1 MPVVPRVLLFPAL
14 GAAGAVKGGA
24 VAGTGVRGRSSAT
37 SKKGNRKWE
46 SPKRSAKEIK
56 MKAIW
61 NGAVLAESE
70 KTVRVEG

>member
-1 MPVVPRVLLFPAL
+1 LPR
-14 GAAGAVKGGA
+14 
-24 VAGTGVRGRSSAT
+24 
-37 SKKGNRKWE
+37 GNRKWE

-61 NGAVLAESE
+61 NGAVLAKSE

>member
-1 MPVVPRVLLFPAL
+1 MPRGNL
-14 GAAGAVKGGA
+14 KG
-24 VAGTGVRGRSSAT
+24 
-37 SKKGNRKWE
+37 E

-61 NGAVLAESE
+61 NGAVLADSE